1 MRPLLS
7 PVSLVVLAGLVLVA
21 AFVIA
26 VPDPAPS
33 PMPAR
38 SGDQAAAP
46 VVVELFTSEGC
57 SDCPPADRLLAQLDQ
72 NQPVPG
78 ARIIALEQHVD
89 YWDHLGWRDPFS
101 SAQFS
106 RRQEDYVGAFH
117 INSAYT
123 PQMVV
128 DGSAQ
133 LVGSDQRAAFA
144 AIAKSSHTARASIVI
159 EQAGPAPSDAPS
171 LPLRVRLDSV
181 PGANVAAGSD
191 VILAITEDNLS
202 SNVTN
207 GENSGSKLSHRAVVR
222 DMRVLGRVSGDGS
235 FAAGA
240 DVKLAKDWKRENLHA
255 VAFLQQRSSR
265 QILGAAEISL
275 APAVR

>member
-1 MRPLLS
+1 MRPLFS
-7 PVSLVVLAGLVLVA
+7 PVALVVLAGLVFVA

-26 VPDPAPS
+26 APHPAPG

-57 SDCPPADRLLAQLDQ
+57 SSCPPADRLLAQFDEK
-72 NQPVPG
+72 QPVPG

-89 YWDHLGWRDPFS
+89 YWDDLGWRDPFS

-128 DGSAQ
+128 DGSSEF
-133 LVGSDQRAAFA
+133 VGNDVRAAVA
-144 AIAKSSHTARASIVI
+144 AIAKAARVPKVSVTI
-159 EQAGPAPSDAPS
+159 EADPAPAGAPS
-171 LPLRVRLDSV
+171 IPLRVRLA
-181 PGANVAAGSD
+181 GAVVNAD
-191 VILAITEDNLS
+191 VLLAVTEDDLS

-207 GENSGSKLSHRAVVR
+207 GENSGSKLVHRAVVR
-222 DMRVLGRVSGDGS
+222 EMRSLGKVSADGS
-235 FAAGA
+235 FAAQF
-240 DVKLAKDWKRENLHA
+240 DERLSQSWKRENLHA
-255 VAFLQQRSSR
+255 VVFLQQRSSR

-275 APAVR
+275 APAPR

>member
-1 MRPLLS
+1 MRPLFS
-7 PVSLVVLAGLVLVA
+7 PVALVVLAGLVFVA
-21 AFVIA
+21 AFVITA
-26 VPDPAPS
+26 PHPASS
-33 PMPAR
+33 PLPAR

-57 SDCPPADRLLAQLDQ
+57 SSCPPADRLLAQLDQ
-72 NQPVPG
+72 NQPVSG

-89 YWDHLGWRDPFS
+89 YWDDLGWRDPFS

-128 DGSAQ
+128 DGSSEF
-133 LVGSDQRAAFA
+133 VGNDVRAAVA
-144 AIAKSSHTARASIVI
+144 AIAKSSRVPKASVTI
-159 EQAGPAPSDAPS
+159 EADPAPAGAPS
-171 LPLRVRLDSV
+171 IPLRVRLESQL
-181 PGANVAAGSD
+181 GAGSAAKAD
-191 VILAITEDNLS
+191 VLLAVTEDGLS

-207 GENSGSKLSHRAVVR
+207 GENSGSKLVHRAVVR
-222 DMRVLGRVSGDGS
+222 EMRSLGKVSGDGS
-235 FAAGA
+235 FAAQF
-240 DVKLAKDWKRENLHA
+240 DERLSQSWKRENLHA

-275 APAVR
+275 APAPR

>member
-7 PVSLVVLAGLVLVA
+7 PVSLVVLTSLVLVA
-21 AFVIA
+21 AFLVG
-26 VPDPAPS
+26 APRPSLS

-38 SGDQAAAP
+38 VVGPADAP

-72 NQPVPG
+72 KQPVPG

-89 YWDHLGWRDPFS
+89 YWDDQGWRDPFS

-117 INSAYT
+117 LNSAYT

-128 DGSAQ
+128 DGSTQ
-133 LVGSDQRAAFA
+133 LVGSDQRGALA
-144 AIAKSSHTARASIVI
+144 AIVRSSHAAKASVVI
-159 EQAGPAPSDAPS
+159 EQANPVPPDAPS
-171 LPLRVRLDSV
+171 IPLRVRLESS
-181 PGANVAAGSD
+181 PNANAAAGSD
-191 VILAITEDNLS
+191 VILAITEDDLS

-222 DMRVLGRVSGDGS
+222 DMRVLGRVAGDGS
-235 FAAGA
+235 FAASA
-240 DVKLAKDWKRENLHA
+240 DEKLSRNWKRENLHA

-275 APAVR
+275 APEPR